1 MKTAEQDRSVSTKP
15 RLRATARP
23 PGPGALETLLLLPR
37 LLYNPVLTCRELTR
51 TYGGI
56 VRLNLG
62 VDTLYLLGQPEHA
75 EYVLRERDE
84 HFGKGG
90 KLWAAARPIFG
101 VGLATSEGGLWL
113 RQRRLMQ
120 PQFTRSR
127 FAALGDRMIAAI
139 QEELVRWP
147 ALAAGE
153 PFNLTE
159 QIIYISMRI
168 FLRTLFDTGVSDEER
183 EELGRASH
191 VLMTRL
197 HYITWGSILPKWFVL
212 PGTQRAS
219 EALELVDRL
228 VFRTIEKRHREAREP
243 RAGEERSGDLLAQL
257 LAARDEQT
265 GERMSDRQIRDEAVT
280 LILSGYETTAT
291 TIIWSLY
298 QIARRPEVERK
309 LLEEIDQALGKRT
322 PTFDDT
328 AGLSYVKMVISE
340 TLRFHSTAWMTHRV
354 STVDEEIGGF
364 RVPAD
369 SLVIILIDSIHH
381 NPTVWEDPDEFRPER
396 FSTEA
401 SAGRSRAAFIPFG
414 MGPHQCIGNN
424 FALIEA
430 TLVLVMLL
438 QRYRIKLVS
447 QHEVEPLP
455 RMIQKPGVPVMVRL
469 EPR

>member
-1 MKTAEQDRSVSTKP
+1 MKTAEQDRPASTKP

-23 PGPGALETLLLLPR
+23 PGPGVLETLLLLPR
-37 LLYNPVLTCRELTR
+37 LLNNPVLTCRELTT

-62 VDTLYLLGQPEHA
+62 LDTLYLLGQPEYA

-101 VGLATSEGGLWL
+101 VGLATSEGELWL

-120 PQFTRSR
+120 PHFTRSR
-127 FAALGDRMIAAI
+127 FAALSDRMMTAI

-168 FLRTLFDTGVSDEER
+168 FLRTLFETGVSEEER

-191 VLMTRL
+191 ILMNRL

-219 EALELVDRL
+219 EALQLVDRL
-228 VFRTIEKRHREAREP
+228 VFRTIEKRRRGERETD
-243 RAGEERSGDLLAQL
+243 GSGDLLSQL
-257 LAARDEQT
+257 LAARDEPT
-265 GERMSDRQIRDEAVT
+265 GESMSDRQIRDEAVT

-309 LLEEIDQALGKRT
+309 LLAEIDQVLGKRT
-322 PTFDDT
+322 PTFEDT
-328 AGLSYVKMVISE
+328 AGLSYVKMLISE

-381 NPTVWEDPDEFRPER
+381 NPTVWEDPLEFRPER
-396 FSTEA
+396 FSPEA

-447 QHEVEPLP
+447 QHEIEPLP